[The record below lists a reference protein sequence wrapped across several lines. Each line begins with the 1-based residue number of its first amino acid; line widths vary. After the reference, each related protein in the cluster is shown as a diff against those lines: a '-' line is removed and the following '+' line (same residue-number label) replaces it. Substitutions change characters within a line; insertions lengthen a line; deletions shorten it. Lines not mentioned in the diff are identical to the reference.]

1 MTTENFRFYIKMRT
15 ALSIPARIIY
25 DELNSIYG
33 NEAPGLSTVKR
44 WSKLFRDGREE
55 IEDEARP
62 GRPMTETT
70 TENIEQVRLLIDDNP
85 YITIEDIQEQTD
97 LSHGTVQR
105 IITDHLKLR
114 KITARYIPKDLTDL
128 QRAERVRICKQN
140 LAKFHQGTWRL
151 CDIITGDESW
161 FHHKQIGRKI
171 SNKAWVSIGDPPP
184 TVVRGSRFAPKTLF
198 SIFFKS
204 TGPMLIHRIE
214 RGQTIDHHYYINQCL
229 RPLIDEIKRQRPSYG
244 TRGIKIHH
252 DNGRPH
258 VHEDVSDYLESE
270 GLTIIPHPPNSPD
283 LSPCDFWL
291 FSLIKDNLTDQDDSE
306 SLHDAVIDFMN
317 SLNPNE
323 YKKTFEKWV
332 ERMQLCVDNHGDYFE
347 HLMK

>member
-1 MTTENFRFYIKMRT
+1 MTTENFRFYIKVRT
-15 ALSIPARIIY
+15 ALRIPARVIY
-25 DELNSIYG
+25 NELNSVYG
-33 NEAPGLSTVKR
+33 NEAPGLSTVER

-55 IEDEARP
+55 IEDKARP
-62 GRPMTETT
+62 GRPITETT

-85 YITIEDIQEQTD
+85 YMTIEDIQEETD
-97 LSHGTVQR
+97 LSHGTIQR
-105 IITDHLKLR
+105 IISDHLKLR

-128 QRAERVRICKQN
+128 QRAERVRICKHN

-161 FHHKQIGRKI
+161 FRHKQIGRKI
-171 SNKAWVSIGDPPP
+171 SSKAWVGSGYPPP

-214 RGQTIDHHYYINQCL
+214 RGQIIDHHYYINQCL
-229 RPLIDEIKRQRPSYG
+229 RPLVDEIKRQRPSYG

-291 FSLIKDNLTDQDDSE
+291 FDLIKDNLTDQDDSE
-306 SLHDAVIDFMN
+306 SLHNTVIDFMN

-323 YKKTFEKWV
+323 YKKTFEK
-332 ERMQLCVDNHGDYFE
+332 
-347 HLMK
+347 